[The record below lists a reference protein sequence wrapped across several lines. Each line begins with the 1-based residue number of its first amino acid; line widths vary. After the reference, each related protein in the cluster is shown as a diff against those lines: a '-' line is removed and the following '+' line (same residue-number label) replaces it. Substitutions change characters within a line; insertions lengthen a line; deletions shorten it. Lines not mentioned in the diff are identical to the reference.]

1 MQNDVVVGTFGE
13 TFKDG
18 ASASPAYILVQAIQF
33 GPTDVGFVVN
43 ISNRKTVLKKF

>member
-33 GPTDVGFVVN
+33 VQIYVKQLGLGPTDVGFVVN
-43 ISNRKTVLKKF
+43 I